1 MDISG
6 VMENAASTITGSV
19 AKAKIKIQD
28 NRARK
33 TKKLTLNEMGKQK
46 TGGAGGFGA
55 VSNLTTYTSGLS
67 DALVNAVAK
76 TAGVDLDTKYNR
88 MMEVQFNPASLRL
101 SAMGG
106 DDDVQTTNYTQD
118 GAGISRGAVGL
129 HVEMSVKLIFDQIS
143 NYAAFTQDMLTVSTS
158 RAASQAASAIGGAIS
173 NALKGTPASVQ
184 QIVESFVSTMRNE
197 NTRRI
202 CFQWGEFYY
211 EGVLSRVNSTYT
223 MFDLAGNPIRAE
235 VMMVLYLV
243 DDDLDKEFNEYWE
256 DAYFA
261 AFIES
266 DPAAL
271 AMYNLLKA
279 KKGLPTG

>member
-1 MDISG
+1 MDVSG
-6 VMENAASTITGSV
+6 VFENAASTITGSV

-55 VSNLTTYTSGLS
+55 VSNLTTYASGLS
-67 DALVNAVAK
+67 DTLVNAVANA
-76 TAGVDLDTKYNR
+76 AGVDLDTKYNR
-88 MMEVQFNPASLRL
+88 MMEVQFNPSSLRL

-143 NYAAFTQDMLTVSTS
+143 NYAAFTQDMLTLSSS
-158 RAASQAASAIGGAIS
+158 RAISQATSAIS
-173 NALKGTPASVQ
+173 NAIKSTPASVQ
-184 QIVESFVSTMRNE
+184 QIVESFVATMRNE

-202 CFQWGEFYY
+202 CFQWGDFYY

-223 MFDLAGNPIRAE
+223 MFDLAGNLIRAE

-256 DAYFA
+256 DAYHA
-261 AFIES
+261 AFIEG
-266 DPAAL
+266 DPAAE
-271 AMYNLLKA
+271 AMFNMLKA
-279 KKGLPTG
+279 KKGLPSF